1 MKTVVVTGS
10 TRGIGLGLTANFLR
24 RGCKVIVSSRRQED
38 VDQVVQQLGLD
49 FGADQVAGLACDI
62 TSFENLQGL
71 WDFAVSRF
79 GSVDIWINNAGIN
92 IDRAP
97 LWQQSAQALSNI
109 VNTNLTGLLLANKVA
124 MTGMN
129 AQGRGQIWNMEG
141 FGSNGMAQPGMA
153 AYGATKRAVNYLNK
167 ALRKDTAGT
176 NIQVCTLSPGMVVTD
191 LLIGEY
197 DTSSQEWKK
206 VKRMFNI
213 LADTVD
219 TVTPWL
225 VDEVLKA
232 DRDGAKVEWLT
243 NGKVM
248 GRFLTAAFRKRDLFA
263 DMGI

>member
-1 MKTVVVTGS
+1 V
-10 TRGIGLGLTANFLR
+10 
-24 RGCKVIVSSRRQED
+24 
-38 VDQVVQQLGLD
+38 
-49 FGADQVAGLACDI
+49 
-62 TSFENLQGL
+62 
-71 WDFAVSRF
+71 
-79 GSVDIWINNAGIN
+79 WINNAGIN

-97 LWQQSAQALSNI
+97 LWEQSAEAISYI
-109 VNTNLTGLLLANKVA
+109 VNTNLAGLLLANKVA
-124 MTGMN
+124 MTGMK

-167 ALRKDTAGT
+167 ALRKDTVGT

-197 DTSSQEWKK
+197 DTSSEEWQK

-225 VDEVLKA
+225 VDGVLKA
-232 DRDGAKVEWLT
+232 DKDGAKVEWLT

-248 GRFLTAAFRKRDLFA
+248 GRFLTAAFKKRDLFA

>member
-10 TRGIGLGLTANFLR
+10 TRGIGLGLAANFLR

-62 TSFENLQGL
+62 TSFENLQEL

-79 GSVDIWINNAGIN
+79 GSVDVWINNAGIN

-97 LWQQSAQALSNI
+97 LWEQSAEAISNI
-109 VNTNLTGLLLANKVA
+109 VNTNLAGLLLANKVA
-124 MTGMN
+124 MTGMK

-176 NIQVCTLSPGMVVTD
+176 NIQICTLSPGMVVTD

-197 DTSSQEWKK
+197 DTSSEEWQK

-225 VDEVLKA
+225 VDGVLKA
-232 DRDGAKVEWLT
+232 DKDGAKVEWLT

-248 GRFLTAAFRKRDLFA
+248 GRFLTAAFKKRDLFA